1 MRSANVYRALLWC
14 YPAQFR
20 HEYGREMTRAFTS
33 QLRDAHAQSGRAV
46 AAVWA
51 GALVD
56 LAPTAIREH
65 IHVMRQDLRHAIR
78 ILAATPGFTA
88 VAVLSLALGIGANT
102 AIFSLLDSVL
112 FKALPVRNPHELV
125 MLTDP
130 EASGT
135 SVGSEGGDRSLM
147 TYPEFLELQAG
158 TTRSFAALLASDSS
172 LKEIQARIG
181 GGDLEPLTLR
191 MVSAS
196 YFSALGVPTVF
207 GHSFDSAQE
216 PPPRTAP
223 VAVISYEFWKK
234 RFGVI
239 PKSSAGRSRF
249 DPACCRSSASR
260 PSGSSARPSANG
272 LTRGFRWRCRRRC
285 CRAAIGFATNPAA
298 SRK

>member
-1 MRSANVYRALLWC
+1 MRSADVYRALLWC

-33 QLRDAHAQSGRAV
+33 QLQDAHAQSGRAV

-65 IHVMRQDLRHAIR
+65 THVMRQDLRHAIR

-130 EASGT
+130 EAAARPSAR
-135 SVGSEGGDRSLM
+135 EGGDRSLM
-147 TYPEFLELQAG
+147 TYPEFRELQSG
-158 TTRSFAALLASDSS
+158 TTAIVRGAARVRQLVEGDPGARRRRRSGAAH
-172 LKEIQARIG
+172 RPHG
-181 GGDLEPLTLR
+181 
-191 MVSAS
+191 
-196 YFSALGVPTVF
+196 LGVVLL
-207 GHSFDSAQE
+207 SARRADRPGPLVRQ
-216 PPPRTAP
+216 RQRA
-223 VAVISYEFWKK
+223 
-234 RFGVI
+234 RRGNR
-239 PKSSAGRSRF
+239 AGGRHQLRLLEEALRRRSR
-249 DPACCRSSASR
+249 
-260 PSGSSARPSANG
+260 SARPDDRASIGRAVDH
-272 LTRGFRWRCRRRC
+272 RRRA
-285 CRAAIGFATNPAA
+285 RVVLRRDRRRTA
-298 SRK
+298 